1 MTLTPVDAPSDPLRR
16 ASRQLSSGRPALL
29 QVRYYRDLVAAL
41 GQGRD
46 DDDDLRQ
53 QFAVDCMR
61 GALRLLEKRAD
72 GDRETELCLIGG
84 GLEVGEVSAEE
95 GVGGATV
102 ARKPT
107 DLSHVMAG
115 VGFVLKNLGGYY
127 L

>member
-41 GQGRD
+41 GQGH

-84 GLEVGEVSAEE
+84 GLEVGKVSAEE

-107 DLSHVMAG
+107 DLSRVVAG
-115 VGFVLKNLGGYY
+115 VGFVLKN
-127 L
+127 